1 MGKNLPI
8 NFRRIFALLLV
19 LVAFS
24 AYKIGESSSF
34 AISRNID
41 IFASLFKEV
50 NTYYIED
57 IDPDELAE
65 TGINAMLESLDPYTN
80 YIPAEK
86 MERYTKLTTG
96 EYFGIGAKIEEIAG
110 KKMITMPMRGY
121 SAHKSGLQIGDELV
135 AIDGNYVVDKSI
147 EYINKLLKDADKT
160 TVKFKIQKYGT
171 GKIEEV
177 TLQKSVVKIKN
188 VPFYGKIDDNTGY
201 IKLSE
206 FTYGASDE
214 VKNAL
219 IALKAQGIN
228 SLVLDLRDNP
238 GGLLNEAIDVSN
250 LFIEKGKEVVRTQ
263 GKIVEWNKSYK
274 SLNSPVDIHM
284 PLAVLLNEN
293 SASAAEI
300 VAGVLQD
307 YDRAVL
313 VGQKSFGK
321 GLVQATRTLSHNAKL
336 KITTAKYFIPSG
348 RCIQSIDYDWDNNTS
363 HNKSYATA
371 NGRKVYDGQGIMP
384 DVSVKE
390 VESSALYQTLVD
402 EGLIFEYA
410 NWYGFRNLKSAPAK
424 AGKFYLSDEDF
435 QHFVDWVK
443 SKKLDYQTNLEKSL
457 AVFESTIEKSKS
469 SAALQKSL
477 QEIKAELDKLKQREM
492 SEYGPQ
498 IKNLLEEEIAA
509 RFYLQDGIY
518 QLSLRH
524 DFEILKAARVLHN
537 NSGYNSILGISS
549 RL

>member
-1 MGKNLPI
+1 MGKKLPI
-8 NFRRIFALLLV
+8 NFRRIFVLLLV
-19 LVAFS
+19 IVAFS
-24 AYKIGESSSF
+24 AYKLGEGNSF

-65 TGINAMLESLDPYTN
+65 IGINAMLESLDPYTN

-121 SAHKSGLQIGDELV
+121 SAHKNGLQIGDELV

-147 EYINKLLKDADKT
+147 DYINTLLKDADKS
-160 TVKFKIQKYGT
+160 TVKFRIQKYGT
-171 GKIEEV
+171 GKLEEIS
-177 TLQKSVVKIKN
+177 LQKGVVKIKN
-188 VPFYGKIDDNTGY
+188 VPFYGKIDETTGY

-219 IALKAQGIN
+219 LALQAQGIN

-250 LFIEKGKEVVRTQ
+250 LFIEKGKEIVRTH
-263 GKIVEWNKSYK
+263 GKIVEWNKTYK
-274 SLNSPVDIHM
+274 SLNNPVDIHI

-313 VGQKSFGK
+313 IGQKSFGK

-348 RCIQSIDYDWDNNTS
+348 RCIQSIDYDWDQNAS
-363 HNKSYATA
+363 HNKTYATT
-371 NGRKVYDGQGIMP
+371 NGRKVYDGQGIVP
-384 DVSVKE
+384 DVAVQE
-390 VESSALYQTLVD
+390 VESSALYQALVD

-410 NWYGFRNLKSAPAK
+410 NWYGYKHIKSAPDNAE
-424 AGKFYLSDEDF
+424 KFYLSNEDF
-435 QHFVDWVK
+435 QYFVDWVK
-443 SKKLDYQTNLEKSL
+443 NKKLDYSTNLEQSL
-457 AVFESTIEKSKS
+457 AIFEKEVKSSKS
-469 SAALQKSL
+469 SATLNKSL
-477 QEIKAELDKLKQREM
+477 ENIKVELNNLKQQEM
-492 SEYGPQ
+492 NQYGPQ

-524 DFEILKAARVLHN
+524 DPEILKAARVLHN
-537 NSGYNSILGISS
+537 NSGYNSILRIST

>member
-177 TLQKSVVKIKN
+177 SLQKSVVKIKN

-214 VKNAL
+214 VKKAL

-274 SLNSPVDIHM
+274 SLNSPVDIHI

-363 HNKSYATA
+363 HNKSFATA

-410 NWYGFRNLKSAPAK
+410 NWYGFRNLKSAPSN

-457 AVFESTIEKSKS
+457 AVFESAIEKSKS
-469 SAALQKSL
+469 SAAIQKSL
-477 QEIKAELDKLKQREM
+477 QDIKAELDKLKQREM

-524 DFEILKAARVLHN
+524 DYEILKAARVLHN
-537 NSGYNSILGISS
+537 NAGYHSILGISI